1 MIIWLASYP
10 KSGNTWL
17 RSLLSSYYFSEK
29 GDFNFDLLKKIYGF
43 PEKSFFTEYKNE
55 LNNVDD
61 SAQYWIS
68 AQNKINSDNKNR
80 LLKTH
85 NALGSINNYDFTN
98 KQNTSGVI
106 YIVRDPRNVITSLK
120 NYYEIEYEEAL
131 TFMFNKQKVLYEKTF
146 PLGKYINF
154 NFLGSWSIHYKSWA
168 KNKIFPTLLIKYED
182 LEKEPFLVI
191 KRVINFID
199 DVSNSNLKFDEN
211 KARKSINSCKF
222 ETLQKEEAKNGF
234 FEANLGEKSK
244 KKIKFFNMGKK
255 NNFNKILPPEILKKI
270 ITEFSEDL
278 NELKYI

>member
-43 PEKSFFTEYKNE
+43 PAKSFFTEYKNE
-55 LNNVDD
+55 LNKVDD

-68 AQNKINSDNKNR
+68 AQNKINSDNKNK

-199 DVSNSNLKFDEN
+199 DVSNSNLKFDDN

-222 ETLQKEEAKNGF
+222 ETLQKEEEKNGF